1 LAKAN
6 LNIEKELVKQFIAGN
21 EMAFELI
28 FHRTKGKLM
37 GFLKNVL
44 PAGEDE
50 ESVMQETYL
59 KLWSKRTTVETDKN
73 FEIFLFTIA
82 RNMVIDVMRKRL
94 SKQKYLMELYSQLKE
109 GQKNSMDTLA
119 AIEYSELEQKIFELI
134 NKLPEK
140 RQEIFKL
147 NRIEGLTY
155 KEITA
160 KLDISENT
168 VDTQIRKALSFL
180 RNEMKNF
187 ISLLLLVYLN
197 S

>member
-1 LAKAN
+1 MAKN
-6 LNIEKELVKQFIAGN
+6 LNIEKELVKQFKAGN

-28 FHRTKGKLM
+28 FHRTKGKLK
-37 GFLKNVL
+37 GFLKKVL
-44 PAGEDE
+44 PVGEDE
-50 ESVMQETYL
+50 ESIMQEIYL
-59 KLWSKRTTVETDKN
+59 KLWSKRTIVETDKN
-73 FEIFLFTIA
+73 FETFLFTLA

-94 SKQKYLMELYSQLKE
+94 NKQKYLEDLYTQLKE
-109 GQKNSMDTLA
+109 EQRNSLDTLA
-119 AIEYSELEQKIFELI
+119 AVEYSELEQKIFELI

-147 NRIEGLTY
+147 NRIEGFTY
-155 KEITA
+155 KEIAA

-168 VDTQIRKALSFL
+168 VDTQIRKALTFL
-180 RNEMKNF
+180 RSEMKNF

>member
-1 LAKAN
+1 MTKAN
-6 LNIEKELVKQFIAGN
+6 LNIEKELVKQFKAGN

-37 GFLKNVL
+37 GFLKKVL
-44 PAGEDE
+44 PVGEDE
-50 ESVMQETYL
+50 ESVMQEIYL

-73 FEIFLFTIA
+73 FEIFLFTLA

-94 SKQKYLMELYSQLKE
+94 SKQKYLENLYSQLKE
-109 GQKNSMDTLA
+109 EQINSMDTLA
-119 AIEYSELEQKIFELI
+119 AVEYSELEQKIFELI

-155 KEITA
+155 KEIAA

-180 RNEMKNF
+180 RSEMKNF

-197 S
+197 

>member
-1 LAKAN
+1 MAIN
-6 LNIEKELVKQFIAGN
+6 LNIEKELVKQFKAGN

-37 GFLKNVL
+37 GFLKKVL
-44 PAGEDE
+44 PVGEDE
-50 ESVMQETYL
+50 ESVMQEIYL
-59 KLWSKRTTVETDKN
+59 KLWSKRTIVETDKN
-73 FEIFLFTIA
+73 FETFLFTLA

-94 SKQKYLMELYSQLKE
+94 SKQKYLENLYSQLKE

-119 AIEYSELEQKIFELI
+119 AVEYSELEQKIFELI

-155 KEITA
+155 KEIAA

-168 VDTQIRKALSFL
+168 VDTQIRKALTFL
-180 RNEMKNF
+180 RSEMKNF

>member
-1 LAKAN
+1 LAKN
-6 LNIEKELVKQFIAGN
+6 LNIEKELVKQFKAGN

-28 FHRTKGKLM
+28 FHHTKGKLK
-37 GFLKNVL
+37 GFLKKVL
-44 PAGEDE
+44 PVGEDE
-50 ESVMQETYL
+50 ESVMQEIYL
-59 KLWSKRTTVETDKN
+59 KLWSNRKTIEADKSFET
-73 FEIFLFTIA
+73 FLFTVA

-94 SKQKYLMELYSQLKE
+94 SKQKYLENLYSQLKE

-119 AIEYSELEQKIFELI
+119 AVEYSELEQKIFELI

-140 RQEIFKL
+140 RQEIFRL
-147 NRIEGLTY
+147 NRIEGFTY
-155 KEITA
+155 KEIAA

-168 VDTQIRKALSFL
+168 VDTQIRKALTFL

-187 ISLLLLVYLN
+187 ISLLLLVYLD

>member
-1 LAKAN
+1 MAKTN
-6 LNIEKELVKQFIAGN
+6 LNIEKELVKQFKAGN

-37 GFLKNVL
+37 GFLKKVL
-44 PAGEDE
+44 PVSEDE
-50 ESVMQETYL
+50 ESAMQEIYL
-59 KLWSKRTTVETDKN
+59 KLWSNRKTVEADKN
-73 FEIFLFTIA
+73 FETYLFTVA

-94 SKQKYLMELYSQLKE
+94 SKQKYLEELYSRLKE

-119 AIEYSELEQKIFELI
+119 AVEYSELEQKIFELI
-134 NKLPEK
+134 SKLPEK

-155 KEITA
+155 KEIAA

-168 VDTQIRKALSFL
+168 VDTQMRKALTFL
-180 RNEMKNF
+180 RSEMKNF
-187 ISLLLLVYLN
+187 VSLLLLV
-197 S
+197 